1 MGGGMTP
8 SHLFLWSFIKLSTD
22 NREPWEHLKG
32 LSVTVRNNDMN
43 GALRILKKKVQRE
56 NLLRDLA
63 EREHYTKPSMKRR
76 MKQQQAVVRWKK
88 KQAEI
93 AESL

>member
-1 MGGGMTP
+1 MA
-8 SHLFLWSFIKLSTD
+8 TD
-22 NREPWEHLKG
+22 NREPWEHLRG
-32 LSVTVRNNDMN
+32 ISVTVRNNDVN

-76 MKQQQAVVRWKK
+76 LKKQQAVVRWKK
-88 KQAEI
+88 KQVEI
-93 AESL
+93 AESM